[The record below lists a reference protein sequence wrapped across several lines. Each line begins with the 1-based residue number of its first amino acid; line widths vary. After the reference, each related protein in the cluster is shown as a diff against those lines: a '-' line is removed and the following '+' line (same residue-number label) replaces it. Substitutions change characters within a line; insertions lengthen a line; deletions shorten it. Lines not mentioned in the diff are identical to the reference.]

1 MSGKNP
7 RLLSIQK
14 EIVRILPH
22 IVFNSH
28 FKKNG
33 PFLVAEMLKNLPAIQ
48 KTQIQSL
55 GQEDTLEKEMEIH
68 SRTLAWEIPWAKD
81 PGRPQF
87 MGSQRETRLSD
98 FFTFIFILQFSSPW
112 PSGGR

>member
-1 MSGKNP
+1 MYLSGKNP

-48 KTQIQSL
+48 KIQIQSL
-55 GQEDTLEKEMEIH
+55 GQEDTLEKEEATH
-68 SRTLAWEIPWAKD
+68 SSILA
-81 PGRPQF
+81 
-87 MGSQRETRLSD
+87 
-98 FFTFIFILQFSSPW
+98 
-112 PSGGR
+112 

>member
-1 MSGKNP
+1 MRLYLSGKNP

-33 PFLVAEMLKNLPAIQ
+33 PVLVTEMLKNPPAMQ
-48 KTQIQSL
+48 KTQIRSL
-55 GQEDTLEKEMEIH
+55 GQVDPLEKEEATH
-68 SRTLAWEIPWAKD
+68 SSILA
-81 PGRPQF
+81 
-87 MGSQRETRLSD
+87 
-98 FFTFIFILQFSSPW
+98 
-112 PSGGR
+112 